1 MATIF
6 IDDSTPFPPILQE
19 SDNKRE
25 GFAAMCKRQ
34 AAGLKLIS
42 DEMEQ
47 EAKEQEEMRKLQE
60 KSFERKKKLLY
71 DNLDLIL
78 RHRDE
83 ILATPR
89 YANIDAHYAIKV
101 GGLYVGPLSTSRA
114 FNIAG
119 SIVRVNLR
127 LATLL
132 RIWETDQFKVECKCG
147 STALIRSFTGSPLSG
162 SSRATA
168 YCPECKQEAHVAN
181 RSFGGYFWY
190 LQTKLNEETE
200 KFAKA
205 IIAKWTLAEA
215 EYEKKVEKGNYKDPR
230 PGAEFHG
237 DSEYCDLETMINEL
251 KMKEIDFSTT
261 PQYK

>member
-6 IDDSTPFPPILQE
+6 IDDSKPFPIIPEQPDNRHE
-19 SDNKRE
+19 SALE
-25 GFAAMCKRQ
+25 FFKRQ
-34 AAGLKLIS
+34 ATGLKLIS

-47 EAKEQEEMRKLQE
+47 ESKEQEELRKLQE
-60 KSFERKKKLLY
+60 KSLERKKKLLF
-71 DNLDLIL
+71 DNLDLIM

-89 YANIDAHYAIKV
+89 YANIDAHYAIKG
-101 GGLYVGPLSTSRA
+101 GGLYVGPLSTSKA

-132 RIWETDQFKVECKCG
+132 RIWETDQFRVGCKCG
-147 STALIRSFTGSPLSG
+147 GTALIRSFTGSPLSG

-200 KFAKA
+200 KVAKA
-205 IIAKWTLAEA
+205 IITKWTLAET

-237 DSEYCDLETMINEL
+237 DSEYCDLETMINNL